1 MSVIVLDDICNLNCD
16 YCFYSTVMWSKR
28 EELIKSWKLNKD
40 AVYFNVEH
48 VKKLAD
54 KLIDSHFEIDLWKQS
69 VVISWWEPTM
79 HPEFIPI
86 MTYFIRKWLT
96 IHLLTNFVFPKNQAV
111 YKFLMKNK
119 KNFRFLVNFNE
130 IARQPASKVTKQN
143 LIDFNYDQIKIWLNL
158 YHANYHFDDFIDI
171 LKQAPNIHIIRLWLP
186 NTQVDEW
193 INMWVIKAMK
203 EVWIFEDSML
213 DMYKKDL
220 FDDDLQCIKD
230 TQEWLKYWLMDEKIH
245 NFYKEYLWKELQR
258 FIWLLK
264 ENNLDQRVQF
274 YIDCWFDYKILPED
288 ACWFLLQRLYYK
300 NPCSIP
306 NWVCIQTWWEVQQ
319 CYAIWTYWNF
329 TKDRLWIEWKSI
341 RKVNNYYTISSLF
354 LQFWLLNQMHEY
366 KFEMCRWN
374 NLRFFKQ
381 LFTKWTFNRWTFT
394 LKDYNISKKWDQQ
407 FWYEL
412 KDHKEL
418 VQNYLNAYKETKHT
432 MFIVRIYQ
440 LLEYCF
446 VHFMFDKTTD
456 ILWMIQELTLRKID
470 DHLEFY
476 IQYYTLLNE
485 FSVELQQ
492 KTLEQKFWEIDTL
505 RDQYLTELQKTN
517 TYYNETL
524 SDQPTK
530 QLVKLENI
538 VKTIIKRQIYI
549 E

>member
-1 MSVIVLDDICNLNCD
+1 
-16 YCFYSTVMWSKR
+16 
-28 EELIKSWKLNKD
+28 
-40 AVYFNVEH
+40 
-48 VKKLAD
+48 
-54 KLIDSHFEIDLWKQS
+54 
-69 VVISWWEPTM
+69 
-79 HPEFIPI
+79 
-86 MTYFIRKWLT
+86 
-96 IHLLTNFVFPKNQAV
+96 
-111 YKFLMKNK
+111 
-119 KNFRFLVNFNE
+119 
-130 IARQPASKVTKQN
+130 
-143 LIDFNYDQIKIWLNL
+143 
-158 YHANYHFDDFIDI
+158 
-171 LKQAPNIHIIRLWLP
+171 
-186 NTQVDEW
+186 
-193 INMWVIKAMK
+193 MK

-456 ILWMIQELTLRKID
+456 ILWMIQELTLLTLQD
-470 DHLEFY
+470 TL
-476 IQYYTLLNE
+476 TLL
-485 FSVELQQ
+485 
-492 KTLEQKFWEIDTL
+492 
-505 RDQYLTELQKTN
+505 
-517 TYYNETL
+517 
-524 SDQPTK
+524 
-530 QLVKLENI
+530 
-538 VKTIIKRQIYI
+538 
-549 E
+549 